1 MSDRAPRLCDLER
14 GQIRPACRP
23 TVGSS
28 PGQGPAPLRPFA
40 TRRGFGGP
48 MCGWR
53 GRHGGLCRH
62 TETTVGGMPP
72 PRRAYR
78 PCSHGTTSLPGEGV
92 GLPCRRAHPHCD
104 LCHSWPAGA
113 GGAGGRWRGWRSA
126 GWGWRAGVG
135 AAGWRVARRGRGA
148 GVAGCRAGEVG
159 WWGRGRVDH
168 FLEGAALWVGRV
180 SSRECGAGWRGRGRP
195 PGLAARVGRGLGR
208 QPLGPG
214 VQAGSRRRSPAGLR
228 RTGVSPGPTG
238 PPPGAGGA
246 ATACAPPAPARW
258 RRE

>member
-1 MSDRAPRLCDLER
+1 
-14 GQIRPACRP
+14 
-23 TVGSS
+23 
-28 PGQGPAPLRPFA
+28 
-40 TRRGFGGP
+40 

-78 PCSHGTTSLPGEGV
+78 PCSHGTTSLPGEGA
-92 GLPCRRAHPHCD
+92 GLPCRRAHPYCD

-113 GGAGGRWRGWRSA
+113 GGAGGRGGA
-126 GWGWRAGVG
+126 GGGGVAGAGVG
-135 AAGWRVARRGRGA
+135 AAGWRGAGPARSGVGPGSGRRGG
-148 GVAGCRAGEVG
+148 G

-180 SSRECGAGWRGRGRP
+180 SSRECGAGSARSGSAAMVGRQSRPRARP
-195 PGLAARVGRGLGR
+195 PASRARSPGGIPPQVAGRR
-208 QPLGPG
+208 P
-214 VQAGSRRRSPAGLR
+214 PAGLR